1 MAEEPRQTLEMQV
14 LQLIRGAFKSREVL
28 EAERPEGVPPFD
40 DDRAM
45 LQNWGSLVDRQGTIL
60 AKLSVVAASFEKLME
75 NMPGMLNRAPAWM
88 DAHLQGQE
96 AMTLELFMRG
106 IAQTM
111 AKQREA
117 IERVVDE
124 QVADPE
130 SIEEALAEAP
140 VPAASEDEDRSDLM
154 SGVGAVMGAHMK
166 ALVDI
171 AYDLET
177 QVGKFIDL
185 D

>member
-60 AKLSVVAASFEKLME
+60 AKLSVVPSTRAELME

-171 AYDLET
+171 A
-177 QVGKFIDL
+177 
-185 D
+185 